1 MKGTTL
7 WRFDFLHI
15 KYWLTALANEK
26 WHIKKKK
33 NVYTWYKA
41 VSHNYRSNIDFKG
54 SRDKIMFLISVLLA
68 GLMKKEF
75 MSIRGR
81 KLKNLFLECF
91 MEDWIP
97 VATFENQ
104 FLNAMYLRLVV
115 LLLSSLIVDGIVN
128 EESFKNYSFYAFP
141 SIF

>member
-1 MKGTTL
+1 MT
-7 WRFDFLHI
+7 
-15 KYWLTALANEK
+15 Y
-26 WHIKKKK
+26 KKKSK

-75 MSIRGR
+75 MSIWGR

-91 MEDWIP
+91 IEDWIP
-97 VATFENQ
+97 VATFIEDW
-104 FLNAMYLRLVV
+104 
-115 LLLSSLIVDGIVN
+115 IPVDWIPVASRHKVSCA
-128 EESFKNYSFYAFP
+128 SF
-141 SIF
+141 IFINSGWGL